1 MTFARQKLGK
11 LGEDLAVCELERRG
25 YAITARR
32 YRTPCGEIDIVA
44 ECDGVLVF
52 VEVKARVDAEFGTA
66 ADAVTRWKQR
76 RLTRMASDYL
86 TRERIVDRPCRFDV
100 VTVMFDCPEPVI
112 EVYVNAF
119 DAC

>member
-1 MTFARQKLGK
+1 
-11 LGEDLAVCELERRG
+11 
-25 YAITARR
+25 
-32 YRTPCGEIDIVA
+32 VA
-44 ECDGVLVF
+44 EYDGVLVF

-66 ADAVTRWKQR
+66 AEAVTRWKQR
-76 RLTRMASDYL
+76 RLTRMAGDYL

-100 VTVMFDCPEPVI
+100 VTVMFDHAEPLI